1 MGLFDF
7 MKTKTSGANHGF
19 TDVIENEDTTGLF
32 LWKSPIVD
40 FNNNSTLIVKQGETA
55 LFVKNGKI
63 EGIYVN
69 NGLDT
74 DNAVQTDRIKLDTK
88 NFPFLRN
95 LTEKFTGGT
104 SCYKCSIYFIRTNVT
119 SNEIKWGMTPLQVH
133 DKITSYDM
141 MMTSFGAYTYKV
153 VDPVAFFKQAKGA
166 PIVSDKD
173 VLKVI
178 GTKAQNKISGIL
190 TYFVT
195 EAGYPFDAISQ
206 NIMMS
211 DFENSFLEALNTVP
225 ILKDYGIEVNSFSI
239 GGINFTEDGLNKTL
253 SMRTSSKALNEEI
266 GILGQCNWNSIHNR
280 EILMAAANNKGVM
293 GGMVNMGLGGMM
305 VGNMLDMMHP
315 DKVNQMPVPGVDRAA
330 GSFDS
335 DASIKEAAK
344 VREKIGALK
353 SDYEAGFIPEE
364 VYDQKLKE
372 LQQRL
377 ANLY

>member
-1 MGLFDF
+1 
-7 MKTKTSGANHGF
+7 
-19 TDVIENEDTTGLF
+19 
-32 LWKSPIVD
+32 
-40 FNNNSTLIVKQGETA
+40 
-55 LFVKNGKI
+55 
-63 EGIYVN
+63 
-69 NGLDT
+69 
-74 DNAVQTDRIKLDTK
+74 
-88 NFPFLRN
+88 
-95 LTEKFTGGT
+95 
-104 SCYKCSIYFIRTNVT
+104 
-119 SNEIKWGMTPLQVH
+119 MTPLQVH

-293 GGMVNMGLGGMM
+293 GGVVNMGLGGMM

-315 DKVNQMPVPGVDRAA
+315 DKVNQIPMPGVDRAA